1 MARTLVKAITDK
13 RRNLLINGNFDFW
26 QRGDS
31 LTTTSAYGADR
42 WRGGSA
48 IDTQVRRDRTYSA
61 GLPIGSTYGN
71 EVTSLAGGGTFIQ
84 RIESASL
91 VGLEGKSV
99 TLSFKAGL
107 VSGTTALDITIRR
120 ANAPDNWTSNTV
132 MYTSPSLGTPAAHTG
147 TYTTFSYTFTVTQAM
162 VTNGFDV
169 EISGDATVWSIM
181 YSQMMLTEGAPGQ
194 EFRLAGADYAEEF
207 ELCERYFCKS
217 YPTGHYP
224 GSTTAGSTGIP
235 TMYTTAGNYFSGH
248 IPFKSRMRATP
259 SVSIYNQGTGTI
271 SQARGVTG
279 GGAVACTAQFPSE
292 SGFSIFTTV
301 GVTDVYGFHWA
312 ADAEL

>member
-26 QRGDS
+26 QRGTS

-84 RIESASL
+84 RIEASSL

-120 ANAPDNWTSNTV
+120 ANAPDNWGSNTV

-181 YSQMMLTEGAPGQ
+181 FSQMMLTEGAPGQ
-194 EFRLAGADYAEEF
+194 EFRLAASNYAGEF
-207 ELCERYFCKS
+207 ELCQRYFEKS
-217 YPTGHYP
+217 YLRDVAP
-224 GSTTAGSTGIP
+224 GSNSNPGAIYEYQTS
-235 TMYTTAGNYFSGH
+235 GNYMTTQFQFAADKRTVPTVTLYNTVTGAAGQ
-248 IPFKSRMRATP
+248 MRG
-259 SVSIYNQGTGTI
+259 I
-271 SQARGVTG
+271 TG
-279 GGAVACTAQFPSE
+279 GGSYAIALAAISE
-292 SGFSIFTTV
+292 RLVSTSTNAPITEIF
-301 GVTDVYGFHWA
+301 GYHWT